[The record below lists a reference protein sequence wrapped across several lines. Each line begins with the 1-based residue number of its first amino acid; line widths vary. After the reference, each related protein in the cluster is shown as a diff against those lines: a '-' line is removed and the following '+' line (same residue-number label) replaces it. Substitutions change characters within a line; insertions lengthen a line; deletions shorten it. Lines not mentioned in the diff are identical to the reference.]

1 MTGTRCIV
9 VVGTVSSLPTLS
21 VTLARMVPDFLE
33 EERLL
38 SAEPQVLAEVFFGV
52 PIAIVDESV
61 ANLSGVRA
69 ALATTSASLTAIGLV
84 KERGSDGAK
93 RFSSSGL
100 AVVDHAGMP
109 PLGEVF
115 EALCR
120 SEEEEASVVQLPPG
134 VSPMSAALV
143 HDINNTVMVIGNYIE
158 IMLEDP
164 GLGELRRQ
172 DLLEIG
178 RATEKAKTL
187 VAALQA
193 SQRASM
199 GAPLT
204 NGK

>member
-1 MTGTRCIV
+1 M
-9 VVGTVSSLPTLS
+9 SSLRTLS
-21 VTLARMVPDFLE
+21 VALARVRPDFVE

-38 SAEPQVLAEVFFGV
+38 SAGPQELAGVFFGV

-61 ANLSGVRA
+61 ADLSKVRA
-69 ALATTSASLTAIGLV
+69 ALTTASASVTPIGIA
-84 KERGSDGAK
+84 KDRASDGAK
-93 RFSSSGL
+93 RLLSHGL
-100 AVVDHAGMP
+100 TVVDHAGIP

-115 EALCR
+115 DAFCRAEDEAPP
-120 SEEEEASVVQLPPG
+120 VQLPRG

-158 IMLEDP
+158 MMLEDA
-164 GLGELRRQ
+164 GLGEGRRQ

-193 SQRASM
+193 SQRA
-199 GAPLT
+199 ADPLL
-204 NGK
+204 GHGE